1 MRIKADINSNAAF
14 IRSHSADDAKR
25 KSVPP
30 ALWLRLTLCL
40 VTMALS
46 GVLLYFVGNRLV
58 SQIYYTKAKSS
69 LKGNHHWIAVRHLK
83 TAIHY
88 QPDDFMFWRKLAE
101 VYNTVGEHEGSIQR
115 AFMYADRAR
124 KAYLESNRLNPLE
137 ASTVIGL
144 AISEA
149 RLQQLYPYLYPDN
162 ANNPYNPLPYFK
174 DAIHLRPNCI
184 QYTLTLARYCHQTG
198 HSQELLQ
205 VVQSLARI
213 SPGDVSGLE
222 KEPFWSSE
230 VQAAVKK
237 GLQDAVEEKI
247 VAKEAHRSLSQML
260 AAEQNWSEA
269 ILHFNK
275 ALALQKEISAGDY
288 IQLGRL
294 YLYSDRPEESIVN
307 FINALTISPDKEN
320 SFAAITRIFDSRS
333 HQHEFSL
340 FYSDIES
347 HFLLSPEMQIIAAK
361 KFIDLKQLDKAR
373 RVLTAV
379 NDYRPNGD
387 AYYWLA
393 RIAEIEKDWDAMEIN
408 IQKAT
413 VLEPANEHYRNVF
426 LQLRKRLGK
435 DKGSAKKTS

>member
-1 MRIKADINSNAAF
+1 MNDTAVYT
-14 IRSHSADDAKR
+14 RSHSANDTKR

-30 ALWLRLTLCL
+30 ALWLRLALCL

-46 GVLLYFVGNRLV
+46 GTLLYVVSNQLV
-58 SQIYYTKAKSS
+58 SQIYYTKAKSA
-69 LKGNHHWIAVRHLK
+69 LKGNNPWIAVRYLK
-83 TAIHY
+83 AAIRY
-88 QPDDFMFWRKLAE
+88 QPNDFMFWRKLAE
-101 VYNTVGEHEGSIQR
+101 VYNTVGEQEGSIRR

-124 KAYLESNRLNPLE
+124 KAYLESNRLNPLD

-144 AISEA
+144 AMSEA
-149 RLQQLYPYLYPDN
+149 RLQQLYPHLYPDN
-162 ANNPYNPLPYFK
+162 TKNPYNPIPYFNAAVK
-174 DAIHLRPNCI
+174 LKPNGI
-184 QYTLTLARYCHQTG
+184 QYHLALARYLYQTG
-198 HSQELLQ
+198 RGQMLLQ
-205 VVQSLARI
+205 VAQSLARMF
-213 SPGDVSGLE
+213 PGGVYGL
-222 KEPFWSSE
+222 KGEPLWSSE

-237 GLQDAVEEKI
+237 GLQDAIDEKI
-247 VAKEAHRSLSQML
+247 VAKEAHRSLSHIL

-275 ALALQKEISAGDY
+275 ALSYQKEISVGDY
-288 IQLGRL
+288 IQLGRM
-294 YLYSDRPEESIVN
+294 YLYSNTPEESIVR
-307 FINALTISPDKEN
+307 FINALTISPEKEN
-320 SFAAITRIFDSRS
+320 RFAAITKIFDNRS

-340 FYSDIES
+340 FYSDIEN

-413 VLEPANEHYRNVF
+413 VLEPTNEHYRNVF
-426 LQLRKRLGK
+426 MQLRKRLGK
-435 DKGSAKKTS
+435 DKGAEKIS